1 MDYGKYKNARN
12 AAWQCI
18 LDYDIKTLPIEV
30 TNIVRKSNDINLVK
44 TAMLIFFKTMQAVL
58 QL

>member
-44 TAMLIFFKTMQAVL
+44 NCRC
-58 QL
+58 